1 MKKKMYLAILC
12 LGLAAVLLLVAFGR
26 NSVPTEIA
34 DTYDDFLEAF
44 SSGDYEDIAPY
55 LHYENPEYR
64 QMNLENFHNLQAY
77 QIRSFK
83 KLNDQPDALPPP
95 IPRPCRRLKE
105 PPTII

>member
-26 NSVPTEIA
+26 NRVPAEIA
-34 DTYDDFLEAF
+34 DTYDDFLKAF

-83 KLNDQPDALPPP
+83 KLNDQPDALPPDS
-95 IPRPCRRLKE
+95 E
-105 PPTII
+105 TMPTA